1 METRT
6 IRNVVIK
13 GEEIEDL
20 KMAGASAK
28 VFRVWCGFKAAENK
42 DGGASVTE
50 IATLL
55 GISVRR
61 YGNRWTGLKPKD
73 LSPHLTV
80 IPVTIAM
87 RKTDLTKSHELR
99 RPMPTSGRSQ

>member
-55 GISVRR
+55 GISVRQVR
-61 YGNRWTGLKPKD
+61 KQMDWLEAEGFITAPDCNCCDHSDEKD
-73 LSPHLTV
+73 
-80 IPVTIAM
+80 
-87 RKTDLTKSHELR
+87 
-99 RPMPTSGRSQ
+99 